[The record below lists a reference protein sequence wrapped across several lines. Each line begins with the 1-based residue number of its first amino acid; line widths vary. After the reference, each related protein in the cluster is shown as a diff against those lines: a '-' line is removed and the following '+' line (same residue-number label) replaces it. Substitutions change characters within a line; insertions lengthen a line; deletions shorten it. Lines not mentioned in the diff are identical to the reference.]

1 MLMQNKMNLK
11 VVCPMKSLPFQIF
24 PTEKLIKIAQ
34 FFVFFQKKMNPTKKS
49 NVRKT
54 NSIEKYKFQKLVPDV
69 GVEPTTP
76 GLEVRCSG
84 QLS

>member
-34 FFVFFQKKMNPTKKS
+34 FFVFFQKKMKQ
-49 NVRKT
+49 
-54 NSIEKYKFQKLVPDV
+54 QKNQ
-69 GVEPTTP
+69 T
-76 GLEVRCSG
+76 
-84 QLS
+84 